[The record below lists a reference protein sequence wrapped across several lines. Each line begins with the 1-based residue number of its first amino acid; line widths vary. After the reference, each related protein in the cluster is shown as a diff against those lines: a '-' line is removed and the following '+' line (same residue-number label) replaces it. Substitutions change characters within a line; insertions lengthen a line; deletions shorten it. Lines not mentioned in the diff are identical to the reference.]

1 MVQSYKGDVTI
12 PVYGTI
18 ADADVY
24 LKADADKVIIRLKAK
39 LAHKGI
45 SNKRL
50 ETEKNYNWRKYCRA
64 MAECRD
70 AQARLFQRFAS
81 DVMIR
86 QLNGFQPAVTVEA
99 MDRRANRCQLASK
112 LWATKAEPPKGEWV

>member
-1 MVQSYKGDVTI
+1 MQAYKGNVTI

-24 LKADADKVIIRLKAK
+24 LKKDADKVIRRLKAK
-39 LAHKGI
+39 LARKGL
-45 SNKRL
+45 SNQQL
-50 ETEKNYNWRKYCRA
+50 ETEKNHNWHKYCLA

-70 AQARLFQRFAS
+70 AQARLFRRFAS
-81 DVMIR
+81 AVMIQ

-99 MDRRANRCQLASK
+99 MDRRADRCQLASK
-112 LWATKAEPPKGEWV
+112 LWATKQNT

>member
-1 MVQSYKGDVTI
+1 MQSYKGDVTI

-18 ADADVY
+18 ADANVY
-24 LKADADKVIIRLKAK
+24 LKEDVDKAIRRLKAK

-50 ETEKNYNWRKYCRA
+50 ETEKNDNWRKYCRA

-70 AQARLFQRFAS
+70 AQARLFRKFAS
-81 DVMIR
+81 DVMLQ
-86 QLNGFQPAVTVEA
+86 QLHGFQPAVTVDA
-99 MDRRANRCQLASK
+99 MDRRADRCQLASK
-112 LWATKAEPPKGEWV
+112 LWATKAEPSKGEWI